1 MGMDNDAHQPE
12 PDAGAVEIRPIS
24 DTEELI
30 TVPRHLEPPR
40 GLQRRRAGKLVRSI
54 LRDASAPGDTVVKLV
69 DAELVAGLAWSLH
82 VVSML
87 PAPQSISTLDD
98 AERWGKLHAT
108 VHRSLESTAMLVQSI
123 LARSSRSG
131 SGAPP
136 AALRKVQTDLASAL
150 DRIRSAADD
159 AAAAAATPAQ
169 PDPPATTPNV
179 A

>member
-1 MGMDNDAHQPE
+1 MTDDAQD
-12 PDAGAVEIRPIS
+12 PDAGAVEIRTTSP
-24 DTEELI
+24 TEELI

-40 GLQRRRAGKLVRSI
+40 ALQRRRAGKLVRSI
-54 LRDASAPGDTVVKLV
+54 LRDTTAPADTVVRLV

-82 VVSML
+82 VVSMMPV
-87 PAPQSISTLDD
+87 PASITSLDD

-123 LARSSRSG
+123 LARAGRSG
-131 SGAPP
+131 AATP
-136 AALRKVQTDLASAL
+136 AGLKRVQSDLASAL
-150 DRIRSAADD
+150 DRVRSAADD

-169 PDPPATTPNV
+169 PDPPATKPNV